1 MVDATFVEVPKRR
14 NSREDNAKLK
24 AGEIPEDWK
33 KEDAAT
39 VNMRRQKDTDARWT
53 KKNNETHFGFK
64 NHINA
69 DAENKLIREF
79 EVTAAS
85 VHDSQ
90 VFDELLDQTTDKNG
104 NKRAVFADSAYR
116 S

>member
-1 MVDATFVEVPKRR
+1 MGGIMPLA
-14 NSREDNAKLK
+14 
-24 AGEIPEDWK
+24 WK
-33 KEDAAT
+33 
-39 VNMRRQKDTDARWT
+39 T
-53 KKNNETHFGFK
+53 KNRGQL
-64 NHINA
+64 INA

-90 VFDELLDQTTDKNG
+90 VFDELLDQTTDKNA